1 MNKQLIEK
9 TYPIIKIE
17 DHNTDNQQ
25 KTFFFN
31 IEEDIKTN
39 KINVLPGQFYMLRTK
54 LGQKPI
60 SVSHFD
66 GKVIGFTVLKRGNV
80 TADLIDNAQ
89 IGTYVGLTG
98 PLGNTF
104 DISANDENILIIG
117 GGVGI
122 APVYNLT
129 KYVLEK
135 TDIKA
140 TALLGA
146 RTNSLSAFAQ
156 DLPRQNDKFESR
168 FYTDDDSGENQG
180 FVTKDLEEIFS
191 KQKFDSVYMCGPEKM
206 MVIAAQQMRKLQS
219 DIRIRISME
228 RYMKCGIGLCG
239 SCVLD
244 DIGLRVC
251 ADGPVF
257 DYNVLVK
264 SKEFGKYHRDSHG
277 VIHSF

>member
-1 MNKQLIEK
+1 MNKQFIEK
-9 TYPIIKIE
+9 TYPILKIE
-17 DHNTDNQQ
+17 DFGTANQQ

-31 IEEDIKTN
+31 IEDDIKKN
-39 KINVLPGQFYMLRTK
+39 NVNVRPGQFYMLRTK

-66 GKVIGFTVLKRGNV
+66 GKIIGFTILKRGNV
-80 TADLIDNAQ
+80 TADIVENAK
-89 IGTYVGLTG
+89 IGTYIGLTG
-98 PLGNTF
+98 PLGNDF
-104 DISANDENILIIG
+104 ELSENDKNIIVIG

-122 APVYNLT
+122 APVYNLA
-129 KYVLEK
+129 KYSLNKNVK
-135 TDIKA
+135 T
-140 TALLGA
+140 TALFGA
-146 RTNSLSAFAQ
+146 RTAVLSAFAQ
-156 DLPRQNDKFESR
+156 DLPRKTKNFESR
-168 FYTDDDSGENQG
+168 FYTDDNSGENHG
-180 FVTKDLEEIFS
+180 FVTKDLDEIFS
-191 KQKFDSVYMCGPEKM
+191 NQKFDSAYLCGPEKM
-206 MVIAAQQMRKLQS
+206 MIIASEQMRRLQP

-257 DYNVLVK
+257 DYDVLKK
-264 SKEFGKYHRDSHG
+264 SQEFGKYHRDSHG

>member
-9 TYPIIKIE
+9 TYPILEIKDFE
-17 DHNTDNQQ
+17 TGNLQ

-31 IEEDIKTN
+31 IENDIKEN

-60 SVSHFD
+60 SVSHFN
-66 GKVIGFTVLKRGNV
+66 GKIIGFTVLKRGNV
-80 TADLIDNAQ
+80 TADIIDNAK
-89 IGTYVGLTG
+89 IGTYIGLTG
-98 PLGNTF
+98 PLGNSF
-104 DISANDENILIIG
+104 ELSEDDKNIIIIG

-122 APVYNLT
+122 APVYNLA
-129 KYVLEK
+129 KYTLENNIK
-135 TDIKA
+135 T
-140 TALLGA
+140 TALFGA
-146 RTNSLSAFAQ
+146 RTAALSAFAQ
-156 DLPRQNDKFESR
+156 DLPRKNKNFESR
-168 FYTDDDSGENQG
+168 FYTDDNSGENHG

-191 KQKFDSVYMCGPEKM
+191 KQRFDSAFLCGPEKM
-206 MVIAAQQMRKLQS
+206 MVIASEQMRRLQPE
-219 DIRIRISME
+219 IRIKISME

-257 DYNVLVK
+257 DYDVLKK
-264 SKEFGKYHRDSHG
+264 SREFGKYHRDSHG
-277 VIHSF
+277 IINPF

>member
-9 TYPIIKIE
+9 TYPILKIE
-17 DHNTDNQQ
+17 DFGTANQQ

-31 IEEDIKTN
+31 IEDDIKKN
-39 KINVLPGQFYMLRTK
+39 NVNVRPGQFYMLRTK

-66 GKVIGFTVLKRGNV
+66 GKIIGFTILKRGNV
-80 TADLIDNAQ
+80 TADIVENAK
-89 IGTYVGLTG
+89 IGTYIGLTG
-98 PLGNTF
+98 PLGNDF
-104 DISANDENILIIG
+104 ELSENDKNIIVIG

-122 APVYNLT
+122 APVYNLA
-129 KYVLEK
+129 KYSLSKNVK
-135 TDIKA
+135 T
-140 TALLGA
+140 TALFGA
-146 RTNSLSAFAQ
+146 RTAVLSAFAQ
-156 DLPRQNDKFESR
+156 DLPHKTENFESR
-168 FYTDDDSGENQG
+168 FYTDDNSGENHG
-180 FVTKDLEEIFS
+180 FVTKDLDEIFS
-191 KQKFDSVYMCGPEKM
+191 NQKFDSAYLCGPEKM
-206 MVIAAQQMRKLQS
+206 MIIASEQMRRLQP

-257 DYNVLVK
+257 DYDVLKK
-264 SKEFGKYHRDSHG
+264 SHEFGKYHRDSHG

>member
-31 IEEDIKTN
+31 IEDDVIKN
-39 KINVLPGQFYMLRTK
+39 NINVLPGQFYMLRTK

-66 GKVIGFTVLKRGNV
+66 GKIIGFTVLKRGNV
-80 TADLIDNAQ
+80 TADLLDNADV
-89 IGTYVGLTG
+89 GTYIGLTG

-104 DISANDENILIIG
+104 DLSENDENILIIG

-122 APVYNLT
+122 APVYNLA
-129 KYVLEK
+129 KYALDK
-135 TDIKA
+135 TNIKT
-140 TALLGA
+140 TALFGS
-146 RTNSLSAFAQ
+146 RTASLSAFAQ
-156 DLPRQNDKFESR
+156 DLPRQTDRFESR
-168 FYTDDDSGENQG
+168 FYTDDETGENHG

-191 KQKFDSVYMCGPEKM
+191 KQKFTSVYMCGPEKM
-206 MVIAAQQMRKLQS
+206 MVIAAEQIRKLQPN
-219 DIRIRISME
+219 IRIRISME

-257 DYNVLVK
+257 DYDVLIK

>member
-89 IGTYVGLTG
+89 IGTYVGLIG

-156 DLPRQNDKFESR
+156 DLPRKTERFESR
-168 FYTDDDSGENQG
+168 FYTDDNTGEIQG

-191 KQKFDSVYMCGPEKM
+191 KQKFTSVYMCGPEKM
-206 MVIAAQQMRKLQS
+206 MVIAAEQIRKLQPE
-219 DIRIRISME
+219 IRIRISME

>member
-1 MNKQLIEK
+1 MH
-9 TYPIIKIE
+9 KIYRV
-17 DHNTDNQQ
+17 
-25 KTFFFN
+25 K
-31 IEEDIKTN
+31 
-39 KINVLPGQFYMLRTK
+39 
-54 LGQKPI
+54 
-60 SVSHFD
+60 
-66 GKVIGFTVLKRGNV
+66 
-80 TADLIDNAQ
+80 
-89 IGTYVGLTG
+89 
-98 PLGNTF
+98 
-104 DISANDENILIIG
+104 
-117 GGVGI
+117 
-122 APVYNLT
+122 
-129 KYVLEK
+129 
-135 TDIKA
+135 
-140 TALLGA
+140 
-146 RTNSLSAFAQ
+146 
-156 DLPRQNDKFESR
+156 NDKFESR
-168 FYTDDDSGENQG
+168 FYTDDDTGENQG

-257 DYNVLVK
+257 DYDVLIK